1 MLLFSALAMPVISP
15 EFDFA
20 FLARVW
26 ARGSG
31 QTLPIVL
38 DRKKTATLRIHA
50 RFGTGSLSVK
60 WCIHCIALDKVIL
73 HWRLN

>member
-1 MLLFSALAMPVISP
+1 MLLFSASAMPVISP

-38 DRKKTATLRIHA
+38 DRKKKQPHCGSMLVSELAPFRSNGAFIASHRIKS
-50 RFGTGSLSVK
+50 F
-60 WCIHCIALDKVIL
+60 CIGG
-73 HWRLN
+73 